1 MSLLTKLLGKEG
13 EDRAAQ
19 FLMKEGY
26 RIIERN
32 YRTRSGEIDLI
43 ALHDGAV
50 VFIEVKTRTSNAFGA
65 PELAV
70 NPRKQQRMVKAALG
84 YIKYNKLHQI
94 PCRFDVVAI
103 TTAAEHGG
111 AKLHRG
117 AGNRAAGLLL
127 EAPSPWQ

>member
-1 MSLLTKLLGKEG
+1 LSLLTKLLGKEG
-13 EDRAAQ
+13 EDQAAR
-19 FLMKEGY
+19 FLMKQGY

-84 YIKYNKLHQI
+84 YIKYKKLYQV

-103 TTAAEHGG
+103 TTAAEKEVELIQNAFEMDRTH
-111 AKLHRG
+111 L
-117 AGNRAAGLLL
+117 
-127 EAPSPWQ
+127 